1 MKRLTLTILFIIA
14 ALFEINARNQQQI
27 EVKDY
32 TLELKEDG
40 NLDLDMHIDLS
51 KLNIKTTQVVVLTPS
66 IINANDTLM
75 LKSVGIYGRNR
86 KIFYLRNEEQRPT
99 GEDDIN
105 ISASK
110 SADIIDYKITV
121 PFLNWMEGCRVELV
135 RTDFGCCGESS
146 IVSRDELVDRFPI
159 EPYYPEL
166 IYLRPEKEV
175 VKTRAISGSAFI
187 DFPVSKTKI
196 NPTYRNNA
204 AELSKITGT
213 IDSVKNAND
222 ITIKA
227 ISIKGYASP
236 ESPYSNNTRLA
247 KGRTEALKEYVE
259 SLYHFGED
267 FIKTDFEAEDWA
279 GLERYVM
286 ASSLEH
292 KDQILGVIRSDT
304 EPDKK
309 EWIIKNTWNA
319 EYKHL
324 LNECYP
330 ALRHSDYTI
339 EYEIRSYSTPEEIEP
354 VLKSAPQNLSLEE
367 FYILALTYE
376 PGSEEFNE
384 LFETAVRMYPEDQ
397 AANLNAANS
406 AILRKNY
413 SAAKKYLEIA
423 GNMPEAVYTRG
434 VLEAYME
441 NKDSAK
447 TYFEEALKLGVTQ
460 AEEALREI
468 SVNRNIYT
476 KTTNNT
482 KNN

>member
-1 MKRLTLTILFIIA
+1 M
-14 ALFEINARNQQQI
+14 
-27 EVKDY
+27 
-32 TLELKEDG
+32 
-40 NLDLDMHIDLS
+40 
-51 KLNIKTTQVVVLTPS
+51 
-66 IINANDTLM
+66 
-75 LKSVGIYGRNR
+75 
-86 KIFYLRNEEQRPT
+86 
-99 GEDDIN
+99 
-105 ISASK
+105 
-110 SADIIDYKITV
+110 
-121 PFLNWMEGCRVELV
+121 
-135 RTDFGCCGESS
+135 
-146 IVSRDELVDRFPI
+146 
-159 EPYYPEL
+159 
-166 IYLRPEKEV
+166 
-175 VKTRAISGSAFI
+175 
-187 DFPVSKTKI
+187 
-196 NPTYRNNA
+196 
-204 AELSKITGT
+204 
-213 IDSVKNAND
+213 
-222 ITIKA
+222 
-227 ISIKGYASP
+227 
-236 ESPYSNNTRLA
+236 
-247 KGRTEALKEYVE
+247 KEYVE
-259 SLYHFGED
+259 GLYHFGED
-267 FIKTDFEAEDWA
+267 FIRTDFEPEDWA

-286 ASSLEH
+286 ASSLSNKE
-292 KDQILGVIRSDT
+292 QILGVIRSDI

-309 EWIIKNTWNA
+309 EWIIKNTWKE

-339 EYEIRSYSTPEEIEP
+339 EYEIRSYTTPEEIEP

-413 SAAKKYLEIA
+413 SAAQKYLEIA